1 MIQAGQAGLD
11 DPGRR
16 QFLELGGG
24 AALLGAL
31 AAAGILGPLRARAA
45 EWNRAAFEAKS
56 VGDVYAAL
64 GARESTVGAGLVL
77 DAPDLAENGALVPIT
92 VTSELPRT
100 EAIAIVA
107 DQNPTM
113 LVASFVLPAGTLPY
127 VSTRLKLARTSSVSV
142 LVRAGG
148 AFHVAS
154 KEVRVTVGGCG

>member
-1 MIQAGQAGLD
+1 MGQAELD

-24 AALLGAL
+24 APLLGAL
-31 AAAGILGPLRARAA
+31 AAAGILGPSRGRAA

-56 VGDVYAAL
+56 VGDVFAAL
-64 GARESTVGAGLVL
+64 GARSAAEGPGIAL
-77 DAPDLAENGALVPIT
+77 DLPDLAENGALVPVT
-92 VTSELPRT
+92 VTSELPGT

-107 DQNPTM
+107 ELNPTM

-127 VSTRLKLARTSSVSV
+127 VSTRIKLARTSNVSV
-142 LVRAGG
+142 LVKAGG
-148 AFHVAS
+148 AFHVAR